1 MDIKGYKAPPDGGG
15 EKVSVAGDQWVGG
28 ENVVKQL
35 LRVVKGIFGDFLRAR
50 GDHGVGRQTS
60 LETEMQ
66 EVCGCGVAQVSG
78 LLFAASG
85 VSA

>member
-1 MDIKGYKAPPDGGG
+1 MDIKGYKAPPDGGV
-15 EKVSVAGDQWVGG
+15 ESVVAAGDEWVGG

-35 LRVVKGIFGDFLRAR
+35 LWVVKGTFGDFLRAR

-78 LLFAASG
+78 LRFAASG
-85 VSA
+85 VPA